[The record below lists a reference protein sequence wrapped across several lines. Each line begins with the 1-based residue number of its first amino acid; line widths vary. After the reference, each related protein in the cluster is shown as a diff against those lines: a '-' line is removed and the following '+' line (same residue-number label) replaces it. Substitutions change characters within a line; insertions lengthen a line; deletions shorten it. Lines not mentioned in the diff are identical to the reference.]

1 MAQQIAHWARVGR
14 ELDSSPS
21 LTVARAQ
28 QVSAAAY
35 DQLQPEQQAVVRVL
49 WESEIEKRAATLD
62 LSAHFAGRDH
72 VVAGDASGRAIKVAP
87 PRPRE
92 AGESPKNAPVRKKA
106 PAKRKAVAKKA
117 PARRAVATGGHVKKK
132 VLANDKLAAKSGTS
146 STRKAVSHAVMA
158 GAAVNVASGKSRVVA
173 KRG

>member
-21 LTVARAQ
+21 LSVARAR

-49 WESEIEKRAATLD
+49 WESQIEKRAATLD
-62 LSAHFAGRDH
+62 LSAHFAGRDY
-72 VVAGDASGRAIKVAP
+72 VVAGDASGRAVKVAP
-87 PRPRE
+87 PGPRE
-92 AGESPKNAPVRKKA
+92 AATAPKKA
-106 PAKRKAVAKKA
+106 PARKTAAAKSKAVAKKV
-117 PARRAVATGGHVKKK
+117 PARRDVATGGHVKKK
-132 VLANDKLAAKSGTS
+132 AVARKTAAATSGKS
-146 STRKAVSHAVMA
+146 STRKAVSDAVMA
-158 GAAVNVASGKSRVVA
+158 GAAVNVAAGKSRVAA